1 MVPEWY
7 PKMNHQFH
15 LFSSISNFFFTFSQN
30 LSIYS
35 QKVRLINCWFDELLE
50 PKSRGCNE
58 VDTLRVMSSNEIQK
72 ESEDLSLR
80 YDELGGGKPM

>member
-1 MVPEWY
+1 M
-7 PKMNHQFH
+7 
-15 LFSSISNFFFTFSQN
+15 
-30 LSIYS
+30 
-35 QKVRLINCWFDELLE
+35 
-50 PKSRGCNE
+50 RGCNE